1 MVSGGSERYDAQSVE
16 RRWQQRWEQ
25 DAVNAASDDPADAR
39 DTFYCLAMF
48 PYPSG
53 NLHMGHVRN
62 YCLGDAMA
70 RYKRMQD
77 FNVLQPMGWDAFG
90 LPAENA
96 AIKHG
101 RPPAEW
107 TYANIRQM
115 RGQLKRLG
123 LSYDWDREIA
133 TCRPEYY
140 RWEQWLFT
148 RLLKKNLAYR
158 KEAEVNWCE
167 HCHTVLANEQVVD
180 GACWRCDTPV
190 VRRNLAQWFIRIT
203 DYAEELLTDLD
214 KLPGWPER
222 VREMQK
228 NWIGRSTGAEVIFPI
243 EGSDQVL
250 DIFTTRP
257 DTLMGVT
264 YMAVAAGHPLAKKAA
279 ESNPELA
286 AFLEE
291 CSHVSTK
298 EADMETMEKKGK
310 ALGINAIHP
319 ITGEAVPVWV
329 ANFVLMGYGTGA
341 VMSVPAHDE
350 RDFHFAQNYKD
361 QLPPIK
367 PVIVP
372 AHWDLSKVD
381 RSESGADGSPCLLNV
396 DADISSPMGNCSN
409 YLDWSEWSSIFSEK
423 GICIN
428 SGKYDGLNFEEA
440 TDAIIADLEAKG
452 MGRKRVQYRL
462 RDWLVSRQRYWGTP
476 IPVIHCDDCGI
487 VPVPDDQLPVVLPED
502 LKPTGG
508 ASPLTTC
515 EAFVHVAC
523 PACGKPARR
532 ETDTFDTFVES
543 SWYMARYTSPRN
555 ESAMVD
561 RAAVHRW
568 LPVDQYIGGVEHAV
582 LHLLYAR
589 FFYKLM
595 RDEDLFGSADGGD
608 EPFTRLLTQGMVLK
622 DGAKMSKS
630 KGNTVDPNAL
640 IEQYGADTARLFI
653 LFAAPPEKDLEW
665 SDAGVEGA
673 NRFLHRVWRLLD
685 RLDGANDGEA
695 DGEGCKA
702 MRRTIHATIQR
713 VTHAFEQGFAFN
725 VAIAALME
733 LTNALYVFEAGGDE
747 GKAVLREGCQA
758 LLKMLAPLVP
768 HFACECHARLGL
780 DGMAAL
786 EHWPAVDAAAL
797 VQDSIDLVVQV
808 NGKKRGEVR
817 VAPDADK
824 EAAMTAARAEPALAR
839 WFEGMAVVK
848 VILVP
853 GRLLNVV
860 VKPV

>member
-70 RYKRMQD
+70 RYKRMQG

-243 EGSDQVL
+243 EGSDQIL

-279 ESNPELA
+279 ESDPDIA
-286 AFLEE
+286 AFIDE

-350 RDFHFAQNYKD
+350 RDFEFASKYG
-361 QLPPIK
+361 LPIK
-367 PVIVP
+367 QVFQHKLTSTDELRAMYPKEDYEYYYFDASVWKDWY
-372 AHWDLSKVD
+372 AFK
-381 RSESGADGSPCLLNV
+381 SEDVLL
-396 DADISSPMGNCSN
+396 
-409 YLDWSEWSSIFSEK
+409 
-423 GICIN
+423 IN
-428 SGKYDGLNFEEA
+428 SDPFETGLSS
-440 TDAIIADLEAKG
+440 DEAKKQITG
-452 MGRKRVQYRL
+452 WLEKNGKGREKVQYRL
-462 RDWLVSRQRYWGTP
+462 RDWLVSRQRYWGAP

-555 ESAMVD
+555 DEAMLD
-561 RAAVHRW
+561 RSAVHRW

-702 MRRTIHATIQR
+702 MRRIVHATIQR

-733 LTNALYVFEAGGDE
+733 LTNALYAFEAGGDE

-817 VAPDADK
+817 VAPDADE